1 MQKLNLEPQQTE
13 FMKDWV
19 KKTTQC
25 SHATIGQINM
35 YSDNQA
41 SIRIVSEPFHHDN
54 TNNMKRGP
62 HVYKHSSR
70 NCRCANRKTEVKSPR
85 RTKWNH
91 KYLYQLKGEYR
102 IQDFSPELWTLI
114 SWVIVCIYGIWV
126 LIFGFLVSYLPFLEY
141 PFPIGL
147 IALSLHELTSC

>member
-1 MQKLNLEPQQTE
+1 MLRTGSTADRRSTTGSLHQYRVKLITRRIKKQQQLLEVVQKLNLEPQQTE

-19 KKTTQC
+19 KETTQC

-114 SWVIVCIYGIWV
+114 S
-126 LIFGFLVSYLPFLEY
+126 
-141 PFPIGL
+141 
-147 IALSLHELTSC
+147 